1 MEEGVKGSKCVL
13 LFLTAN
19 SSTQV
24 EAPRGSSGA
33 TLQQH
38 DVHTS
43 ICMQVSLRILLI
55 LHSRFPV
62 VCCQSWQM
70 VVWFDSVSS

>member
-19 SSTQV
+19 SSTQAEV
-24 EAPRGSSGA
+24 PRGSSGA

-62 VCCQSWQM
+62 VCCRSWQM